1 MWCCHRFMV
10 VPVEVRQAAAL
21 LEKHMQTTKPTID
34 DKKRPGT
41 LYRTE
46 KYFSGGVIPE
56 DK

>member
-1 MWCCHRFMV
+1 MV